1 MESML
6 FRYSRKCVGWNPSPG
21 PMEKVRRVWSKWLN
35 MGQVNKGIE
44 TLEGYSIDRSDS
56 DEIHLGL
63 GILHMKQGRSAIS
76 EEFFKASL
84 AMSDEKENHWISATC
99 LSMLSRICTDRGNFD
114 SALSFSDDA
123 RRKSTEN
130 CLPYGEALALHARA
144 YCLRLSEDY
153 DGAIEAYRMAIQIY
167 RNEGDEAMAMAER
180 RNLATALFLKGEI
193 EEAVKLLNEVKG
205 KIDPGIPYFEAY
217 SHVDKAILSFAEG
230 RFEVAQ
236 NDVVEARKAIGACEQ
251 TLDPDE
257 EMVLECL
264 IDMMSQK

>member
-84 AMSDEKENHWISATC
+84 AMSDENENHWISATC

-123 RRKSTEN
+123 SRKSTEN

-153 DGAIEAYRMAIQIY
+153 DGAIEAYGWPFRFIEMKVT
-167 RNEGDEAMAMAER
+167 R
-180 RNLATALFLKGEI
+180 RWQWLKGETWQQH
-193 EEAVKLLNEVKG
+193 
-205 KIDPGIPYFEAY
+205 Y
-217 SHVDKAILSFAEG
+217 S
-230 RFEVAQ
+230 
-236 NDVVEARKAIGACEQ
+236 
-251 TLDPDE
+251 
-257 EMVLECL
+257 
-264 IDMMSQK
+264 